1 MAAASASSE
10 GGGVSQVAMSETE
23 LRILDELHQ
32 IASVTKGLKAEMD
45 KLVKTTAP
53 GGQCAAAAAV
63 TVSFPGCSHITLP
76 PHLLAVLGNRFL
88 QRRDAVMCPETWP

>member
-10 GGGVSQVAMSETE
+10 GGSVSQVAMSETE

-32 IASVTKGLKAEMD
+32 ISSVTKGLKAEMD

-53 GGQCAAAAAV
+53 GGQCAAAAAAV
-63 TVSFPGCSHITLP
+63 TVSFTFLLISLCHPICLP
-76 PHLLAVLGNRFL
+76 CLATVSFN
-88 QRRDAVMCPETWP
+88 VEMP